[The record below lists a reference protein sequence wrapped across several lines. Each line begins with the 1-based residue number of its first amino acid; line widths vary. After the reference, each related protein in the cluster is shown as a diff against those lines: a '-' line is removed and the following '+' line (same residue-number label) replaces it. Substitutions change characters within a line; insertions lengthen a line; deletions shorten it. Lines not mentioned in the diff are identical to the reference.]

1 MVATS
6 MQLIYLHG
14 IAGGPAL
21 SPALTSLAAAG
32 FDVVAPKLPGFS
44 GHPGFQAPHDH
55 LEWLTLVWDLLDETG
70 ALPCPVIG
78 ASIGGMFAAEL
89 AIFRPEAIT
98 KLALLA
104 PLGIYDAADPGV
116 DLYAMAGS
124 RRLPTLFTGP
134 VPAPFETAFAELGD
148 EQGVARYLAQVAGA
162 SLVWPIPDRDL
173 DSRIHRLR
181 LPTLVLWGAD
191 DKIAPSPLAARWAKD
206 RPAVILSDAGHL
218 LEWDAPEMVAEQ
230 LRSFLDESRSTAP

>member
-21 SPALTSLAAAG
+21 SPAMTSLAAAG
-32 FDVVAPKLPGFS
+32 YEVVAPRLPGFA

-55 LEWLTLVWDLLDETG
+55 LEWMTRVWDLLDQTD

-89 AIFRPEAIT
+89 AIFRPEAVT

-104 PLGIYDAADPGV
+104 PLGICDAAHPGI
-116 DLYAMAGS
+116 DLYAMPGS
-124 RRLPTLFTGP
+124 QRLATLFAGP
-134 VPAPFETAFAELGD
+134 VPAHFATAFAELGD

-173 DSRIHRLR
+173 DTRIHRIR
-181 LPTLVLWGAD
+181 APSLVLWGSD
-191 DKIAPSPLAARWAKD
+191 DKIAPATLAARWTSD
-206 RPAVILSDAGHL
+206 RSAVTVNNAGHL
-218 LEWDAPEMVAEQ
+218 LEWDAPELVAEE
-230 LRSFLDESRSTAP
+230 LRAFIES